1 MPKGTPLADW
11 KGLVLP
17 EIKRQ
22 LEDFRKQ
29 GFPPTLRGMYYTL
42 VTLGILPKTE
52 DAYGSLSYQTAR
64 WRENDTLPIDCFA
77 DQSRSSIKDFDDVY
91 ETIEDYVQRGITI

>member
-29 GFPPTLRGMYYTL
+29 GFPPTLRG
-42 VTLGILPKTE
+42 
-52 DAYGSLSYQTAR
+52 
-64 WRENDTLPIDCFA
+64 
-77 DQSRSSIKDFDDVY
+77 
-91 ETIEDYVQRGITI
+91 ITILL